1 MGLLAKIESLKENKT
16 SGLLAKASQM
26 EFNKSTLSQWARAN
40 SVRHIAIFSQYN
52 NFYYISDSLNI
63 DARTIAL
70 SVSTKDFWQGSI
82 DFDKQEY
89 VKFSKADGN
98 LGRFYQ
104 FFREDLRHDV
114 EELNFLP
121 FTLNGQSKILMILKK
136 QDEVFTLPEA
146 DEKFVK
152 SLSLINFNI
161 SEDSQENM
169 EKQLNEHLTDF
180 QANLYILSYR
190 ICLESL
196 FGGIEISS
204 LEIKKL
210 VIESMTKVMHSKIT
224 QLFAN
229 PNLVYM
235 GTSEEIKIIYIA
247 KDDIDENLLLGHL
260 KNCLKG
266 YLGNKE
272 SDSLLLLNAGVTKI
286 AKGAMA
292 FLING

>member
-1 MGLLAKIESLKENKT
+1 MGLLAKIENLQEKKPA
-16 SGLLAKASQM
+16 GLLAKASLM
-26 EFNKSTLSQWARAN
+26 EFSKVTLSQWAKNN
-40 SVRHIAIFSQYN
+40 SVNHVAIFSQYN

-82 DFDKQEY
+82 DFDESVY

-114 EELNFLP
+114 EELYFLP
-121 FTLNGQSKILMILKK
+121 VTIGGQKKILMILKK
-136 QDEVFTLPEA
+136 ADEVFTLPPST
-146 DEKFVK
+146 DSFIK
-152 SLSLINFNI
+152 SISTINFNI
-161 SEDSQENM
+161 VELPQETM
-169 EKQLNEHLTDF
+169 EERLEENLVNF

-196 FGGIEISS
+196 FNGIEISN

-210 VIESMTKVMHSKIT
+210 VIESMTKVMHAKIT
-224 QLFAN
+224 QLFAS

-247 KDDIDENLLLGHL
+247 RDDIDENLLLKHL
-260 KNCLKG
+260 KNCLKS
-266 YLGNKE
+266 YLGNNE
-272 SDSLLLLNAGVTKI
+272 SDSLLLLNAGVTKNS
-286 AKGAMA
+286 KGAMA
-292 FLING
+292 FLIHG